1 MFKPTK
7 YNPTTAP
14 YDDEGLFYDGNEI
27 LSVIQYECD
36 EECDYEGGYISIL
49 VAYYK
54 PEEEQYCDANYYGY
68 KSVAEYI
75 ADEHHTD
82 NLWRIAERG
91 YDVGTFAELITEVK
105 DFEGIDL
112 IKHMEIVEEEINERA

>member
-1 MFKPTK
+1 MQPTK
-7 YNPTTAP
+7 YDPTTAP
-14 YDDEGLFYDGNEI
+14 YDDEGLFYDGEEI

-49 VAYYK
+49 VAYYQPNK
-54 PEEEQYCDANYYGY
+54 DQYNDANYYGY

-75 ADEHHTD
+75 EDEFHTD

-91 YDVGTFAELITEVK
+91 YDEYNFDELTVMVREC
-105 DFEGIDL
+105 EGIEL
-112 IKHMEIVEEEINERA
+112 LKQMEIVEEAINERA